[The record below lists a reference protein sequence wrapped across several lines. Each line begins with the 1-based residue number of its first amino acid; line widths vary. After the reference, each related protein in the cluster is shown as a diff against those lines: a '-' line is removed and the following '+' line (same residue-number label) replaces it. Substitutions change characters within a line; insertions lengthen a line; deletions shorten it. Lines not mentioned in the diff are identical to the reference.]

1 MGESWLGTALGKGFA
16 LLLEG
21 GCGDDD
27 GQSGAGASS
36 VTNGAGREK
45 KCFTTSRA
53 ELRTCWLLRRRVVYF
68 CKAVGAEVL
77 LCDLN

>member
-1 MGESWLGTALGKGFA
+1 MSPRKRGEGWLGTALGKGFA

-36 VTNGAGREK
+36 VTIGARGK
-45 KCFTTSRA
+45 KKVLYESRA
-53 ELRTCWLLRRRVVYF
+53 ELRVCWLL
-68 CKAVGAEVL
+68 
-77 LCDLN
+77 

>member
-36 VTNGAGREK
+36 VTFGAGGEK
-45 KCFTTSRA
+45 K
-53 ELRTCWLLRRRVVYF
+53 
-68 CKAVGAEVL
+68 VL
-77 LCDLN
+77 YDVAS